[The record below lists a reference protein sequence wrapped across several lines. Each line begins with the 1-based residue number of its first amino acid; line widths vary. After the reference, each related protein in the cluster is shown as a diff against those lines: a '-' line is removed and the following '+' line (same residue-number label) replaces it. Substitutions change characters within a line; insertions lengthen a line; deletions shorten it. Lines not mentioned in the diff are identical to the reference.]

1 MSEDRARMRGRLG
14 RASAYPVAKPKAGS
28 TQRAAK
34 WGKVPEMGAWEVISP
49 SEQREAYAT
58 VPTKA

>member
-1 MSEDRARMRGRLG
+1 MSETRARTGGRLG

-49 SEQREAYAT
+49 TAQRDA
-58 VPTKA
+58 

>member
-1 MSEDRARMRGRLG
+1 MV
-14 RASAYPVAKPKAGS
+14 ASATAARFRANAGTHPTAKPNAGS
-28 TQRAAK
+28 THLAAT